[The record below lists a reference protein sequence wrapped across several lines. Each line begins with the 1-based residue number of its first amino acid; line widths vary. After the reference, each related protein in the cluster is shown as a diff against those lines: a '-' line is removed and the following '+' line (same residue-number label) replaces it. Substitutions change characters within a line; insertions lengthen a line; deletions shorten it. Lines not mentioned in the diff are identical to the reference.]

1 MKYIIFEQVNTGLKM
16 PVIFPDHITHSS
28 VIIEGAQ
35 PVSAGFC
42 QIEVKNIIGILPQ
55 ISESLNIGPHPGD
68 RELLISLLRNEGM
81 YAFIR
86 F

>member
-1 MKYIIFEQVNTGLKM
+1 MKYIIFEQIKTGLKM

-28 VIIEGAQ
+28 IAIEGTQ

-42 QIEVKNIIGILPQ
+42 QLEVKNIIGILPQ
-55 ISESLNIGPHPGD
+55 ISVSLNLGPHPGD
-68 RELLISLLRNEGM
+68 CELLISLLRNEGM
-81 YAFIR
+81 YAFMS